1 MNAAEPN
8 PPAQDLDR
16 YWAAA
21 EAFYDEAYARVRASR
36 DRAWIVAAAFGV
48 LAGLAVL
55 AVALLTPLK
64 RTDVIPVV
72 VDRSTGEAHVETQ
85 LADQTISQQEAVR
98 KADLA
103 TYVIARES
111 FDRALLKTYYQ
122 TVQSRST
129 DAVLKPWL
137 GQFQTGTP
145 DSVYTRY
152 PAGTIRSI
160 DVRSVVLLSDAL
172 GQVHFTATLTKATE
186 VSSENFIAS
195 VGFQYVN
202 AKADLAQRLRNPL
215 GFVVS
220 SYRVDQESLPQE
232 SKP

>member
-8 PPAQDLDR
+8 PPTQDLDR

-21 EAFYDEAYARVRASR
+21 ETFYDEAYARVRASR

-48 LAGLAVL
+48 LAGLAML
-55 AVALLTPLK
+55 AVAFLAPLK
-64 RTDVIPVV
+64 RTDVVPVV

-85 LADQTISQQEAVR
+85 LTGQTISQQEAVR

-145 DSVYTRY
+145 DSVYTRF
-152 PAGTIRSI
+152 PTGTTRAI

-186 VSSENFIAS
+186 VSTEHYIAS
-195 VGFQYVN
+195 VGFQYVD

-220 SYRVDQESLPQE
+220 SYRVDHESLPQE

>member
-1 MNAAEPN
+1 MNAAEPT
-8 PPAQDLDR
+8 PPVQNLDH

-21 EAFYDEAYARVRASR
+21 ESFYDEEYARIRASR

-55 AVALLTPLK
+55 AVALLAPLK

-85 LADQTISQQEAVR
+85 LTGQTISQQEAVR

-103 TYVIARES
+103 MYVIARES

-137 GQFQTGTP
+137 AQFQTGTP
-145 DSVYTRY
+145 ESIFVRF
-152 PAGTIRSI
+152 PAGAVRNI

-172 GQVHFTATLTKATE
+172 GQVHFTATLSKATE
-186 VSSENFIAS
+186 VHTEDYIAS
-195 VGFQYVN
+195 VGFQYIS
-202 AKADLAQRLRNPL
+202 AKAELAQRLRNPL
-215 GFVVS
+215 GFVVT
-220 SYRVDQESLPQE
+220 SYRVDQESLPVE

>member
-8 PPAQDLDR
+8 PPTQDLDR

-21 EAFYDEAYARVRASR
+21 ETFYDEAYARVRASR

-48 LAGLAVL
+48 LAGLAML
-55 AVALLTPLK
+55 AVALLAPLK

-85 LADQTISQQEAVR
+85 LAGQTISQQEAVR

-137 GQFQTGTP
+137 GQFQPGTP
-145 DSVYTRY
+145 DSIYARY
-152 PAGTIRSI
+152 PTGATRSI

-186 VSSENFIAS
+186 VSSENYIAS
-195 VGFQYVN
+195 IGFQYVN

>member
-8 PPAQDLDR
+8 PPTQDLDR

-21 EAFYDEAYARVRASR
+21 ETFYDEAYARVRASR

-48 LAGLAVL
+48 LAGLAML
-55 AVALLTPLK
+55 AVAFLAPLK
-64 RTDVIPVV
+64 RTDVVPVV

-85 LADQTISQQEAVR
+85 LTGQTISQQEAVR

-103 TYVIARES
+103 TYVISRES

-137 GQFQTGTP
+137 AQFQTGMP

-152 PAGTIRSI
+152 PAGATRMV
-160 DVRSVVLLSDAL
+160 DVRSVVLLSDGL

-186 VSSENFIAS
+186 VSTENYIAT